1 MKISASVV
9 IALLPAVASF
19 APESNRGT
27 HRNNARQHSP
37 ALSSQIAAQPPRQGE
52 LDSAAAVPVAS
63 MESSPASS
71 SSSNGGFG
79 SNYAAAAR
87 KRSRQKSSGAPIVDS
102 TLLRF
107 ISSQKKK
114 EMPQHPSDVA
124 SQQNPSGSYLDSL
137 NSTAESLLL
146 EERIV
151 QQKTADQ
158 LDPWMGQYNRK
169 RVAQK
174 LMVLGVSEQAALHAG
189 EQVQDHVLMRT
200 ARRRVREFLRERD
213 SLWNSAKAQ
222 NQNNG
227 AMTVSQQLIEQKIL
241 NSEPPHPHY
250 GVDDVIELMLEYGLT
265 GNDICTIL
273 AHSPG
278 VALMMPR
285 RSLATP
291 TGVNG
296 KTANG
301 KDNLNGN
308 AANGGAPL
316 QDNISNDEEE
326 SLGGGETLEQT
337 LNRSFRGLLS
347 TTLKLRRY
355 DARKVLRGCPG
366 LLSMRGSKSAVQV
379 VAMMTKLGVSTSSMA
394 RDKTALPTL
403 LSRSPAGIF
412 RLISFLSSDAVRM
425 PLSKIGPLIRRA
437 DGQKLLDAVT
447 PVPRLQKHV
456 DSDTVGEE
464 QAIDQKVESA
474 IYGRSSE
481 VRRDQVNE
489 VYKNMT
495 KTAWILRN
503 EIGAKDLGKVVAA
516 YPSVLLLDAD
526 TQILPS
532 ANYLMEEL
540 GIMEGDLVSVLQLY
554 PALLG
559 KDVYEMQKVVEFLE
573 ALEIQNDNL
582 PIMFRAFPALLTL
595 DVDKDM
601 MPVVTYLQSIGISNI
616 GRFVAR
622 LPPVLG
628 YSVENE
634 LEPKW
639 QFLNRVCMYANFEL
653 TKFPAYFS
661 YPFERVIKTRY
672 EYLSAKGFPT
682 DIISVDTVLR
692 FGDHDFAIKV
702 ARDLDEGKLFA
713 AFAKNRMNER
723 APKNRR
729 RPRKAKKTQSS

>member
-1 MKISASVV
+1 MRISASVV
-9 IALLPAVASF
+9 IALLPVVASF
-19 APESNRGT
+19 APESSRGRGT
-27 HRNNARQHSP
+27 NHNKERQYSP
-37 ALSSQIAAQPPRQGE
+37 ALSSQIAAQPLRKGE
-52 LDSAAAVPVAS
+52 LDSAASGPAQVAS
-63 MESSPASS
+63 
-71 SSSNGGFG
+71 SNDGFG
-79 SNYAAAAR
+79 TSNYAAAAR

-114 EMPQHPSDVA
+114 ETPQQPSDFS
-124 SQQNPSGSYLDSL
+124 SQQNASGSYLDSL
-137 NSTAESLLL
+137 NLAADSLQ
-146 EERIV
+146 EERQV
-151 QQKTADQ
+151 QQQKAADQ
-158 LDPWMGQYNRK
+158 LDPWMGQYNCK

-174 LMVLGVSEQAALHAG
+174 LMALGVTEQAALHAG

-227 AMTVSQQLIEQKIL
+227 AAMTVSQQLIEQKIL
-241 NSEPPHPHY
+241 NSEPPHPDY

-265 GNDICTIL
+265 GNDISTIL

-278 VALMMPR
+278 IALMMPR

-291 TGVNG
+291 SGVIG
-296 KTANG
+296 TTAYGEENRNENDQ
-301 KDNLNGN
+301 DNLT
-308 AANGGAPL
+308 
-316 QDNISNDEEE
+316 SEEEE
-326 SLGGGETLEQT
+326 SLGGETLEET
-337 LNRSFRGLLS
+337 LNRSFTGLLC

-355 DARKVLRGCPG
+355 DARKVLRGSPG
-366 LLSMRGSKSAVQV
+366 LLSMRGSKSAFQV
-379 VAMMTKLGVSTSSMA
+379 VAMMTTLGVSTSSMA
-394 RDKTALPTL
+394 RDNKTALPTL

-437 DGQKLLDAVT
+437 DGQELLNAVA
-447 PVPRLQKHV
+447 PIPRLH
-456 DSDTVGEE
+456 SDGVSEE

-474 IYGRSSE
+474 IYGRRSE
-481 VRRDQVNE
+481 IRRDQVDQ
-489 VYKNMT
+489 VYKNMI

-503 EIGAKDLGKVVAA
+503 EIGTKDLGMVVAA
-516 YPSVLLLDAD
+516 YPSVLLLDAE

-573 ALEIQNDNL
+573 ALEIGYDNL
-582 PIMFRAFPALLTL
+582 PIIFRAFPALLTK
-595 DVDKDM
+595 DVEKDM
-601 MPVVTYLQSIGISNI
+601 MPVVEYLQSIGISNI
-616 GRFVAR
+616 GRFVTR

-653 TKFPAYFS
+653 TKFPAYFA

-672 EYLSAKGFPT
+672 EYLAARGFPT
-682 DIISVDTVLR
+682 DIISVDAILR
-692 FGDHDFAIKV
+692 FGDQDFATRV
-702 ARDLDEGKLFA
+702 AREDDEGKLFA

-723 APKNRR
+723 APKNQK
-729 RPRKAKKTQSS
+729 RPKTKKTQNRESS